1 MAALARWFVVAIF
14 WTGVALAQ
22 DRFFDSNGVR
32 IRYVDHGAGLPVVLV
47 HGFTGSIERSWIETG
62 VLPDLAR
69 DYRVIALDLRG
80 HGLSDKPHHPRAYE
94 ELGLDVIRLL
104 DHLGISRAHAV
115 GYSLGGIIV
124 AKLLT
129 THPERFLT
137 AVLGAA
143 AYRRGQS
150 ERSDRDAEAAAREI
164 EAGVYRALVASTA
177 PTDEPPPT
185 DEAIRARSRDIA
197 AVNDLLAHAALMR
210 ARRALLVTDAEIAA
224 VRVPAIAV
232 VGDVDPALPRVK
244 AMQARWQ
251 GLELQIIPGATH
263 PTVHER
269 GLPRRAEFVAA
280 IRRHI
285 KVSAQQRRRTG
296 RGADRQALRS
306 PDPADRP

>member
-1 MAALARWFVVAIF
+1 MASLARWFVLAIA
-14 WTGVALAQ
+14 WTGAALAQ
-22 DRFFDSNGVR
+22 DRYFDSGGVR
-32 IRYVDHGAGLPVVLV
+32 IRYVDHGAGAPVVLV

-69 DYRVIALDLRG
+69 DYRVVAFDLRG
-80 HGLSDKPHHPRAYE
+80 HGASDKPREPRAYDE
-94 ELGLDVIRLL
+94 VGLDVIRLL
-104 DHLGISRAHAV
+104 DHLGIARAHVV

-129 THPERFLT
+129 THPERFRS

-150 ERSDRDAEAAAREI
+150 ERSDREADAAAREI
-164 EAGVYRALVASTA
+164 EAGVYRALVVSTA
-177 PTDEPPPT
+177 PTDEPPP
-185 DEAIRARSRDIA
+185 DEAAIRQRSREIA
-197 AVNDLLAHAALMR
+197 RMNDLLAHAALMR

-224 VRVPAIAV
+224 VRVPALAV
-232 VGDVDPALPRVK
+232 VGAADPALPRIK
-244 AMQARWQ
+244 AMQAVWA
-251 GLELQIIPGATH
+251 GLELEIVAGAAH

-285 KVSAQQRRRTG
+285 AR
-296 RGADRQALRS
+296 
-306 PDPADRP
+306 